1 MLFVGSIHQCTCP
14 QLLWPPS
21 CISYES
27 LPHWW
32 TGWLNTDKSLKAE
45 LFCLLIFFIRIYFE
59 SCSASVG
66 NIFVLLLYCPVDTQ
80 GKCHLAVYDF
90 SRHTGIWVTSLANS
104 EQPDASLVFSA
115 WRPSKLLAWRMK
127 EHFWSTSAITELLS
141 QMTVSSAW
149 YLRVCFWRGECTDTL
164 LFLTQ
169 KRGLN
174 RARIKFIAFHLI
186 SNLSVCLFL
195 KLFFF

>member
-1 MLFVGSIHQCTCP
+1 MLLVGSIHQCSCP

-45 LFCLLIFFIRIYFE
+45 LFCLIIFFIRIYFE

-66 NIFVLLLYCPVDTQ
+66 DIFVLLLYCPVDTQ

-90 SRHTGIWVTSLANS
+90 SRHTDIWVTSLANS
-104 EQPDASLVFSA
+104 RLVWWAA
-115 WRPSKLLAWRMK
+115 WR
-127 EHFWSTSAITELLS
+127 WSCILSLETIQTSCLENKGTFLVYISYHWAVITDDCLLS
-141 QMTVSSAW
+141 MIFACVFLEGGMYW
-149 YLRVCFWRGECTDTL
+149 YLIVSYSE
-164 LFLTQ
+164 
-169 KRGLN
+169 KRP
-174 RARIKFIAFHLI
+174 KQ
-186 SNLSVCLFL
+186 S
-195 KLFFF
+195 